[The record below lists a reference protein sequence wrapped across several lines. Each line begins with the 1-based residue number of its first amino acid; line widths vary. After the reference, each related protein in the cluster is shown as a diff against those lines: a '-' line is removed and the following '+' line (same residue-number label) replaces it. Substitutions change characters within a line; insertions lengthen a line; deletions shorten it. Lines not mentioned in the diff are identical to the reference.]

1 MSPKKRASR
10 LIMFWAGSLRPQDFC
25 FYHGLA
31 MGIVNNRVTPM
42 LSLKTANAMAFPLGH
57 WSPG

>member
-42 LSLKTANAMAFPLGH
+42 LSLKTANAMAFPLG
-57 WSPG
+57 